1 MEAKLRELNAV
12 FVDDVFEENY
22 LHRGQLL
29 DDRNAVLRVRKTGNT
44 NLLTYKEDVEATERI
59 IEKLGYRLAVVYE
72 KHRKSWH
79 LGNVEVV
86 LDELPFGYYME
97 IEGSVQD
104 IIEAE
109 KLLGAERFESELR
122 GYPRLTAKF
131 GKQVNGIMESRFEKT
146 ATV

>member
-1 MEAKLRELNAV
+1 
-12 FVDDVFEENY
+12 
-22 LHRGQLL
+22 
-29 DDRNAVLRVRKTGNT
+29 
-44 NLLTYKEDVEATERI
+44 
-59 IEKLGYRLAVVYE
+59 
-72 KHRKSWH
+72 
-79 LGNVEVV
+79 
-86 LDELPFGYYME
+86 ME